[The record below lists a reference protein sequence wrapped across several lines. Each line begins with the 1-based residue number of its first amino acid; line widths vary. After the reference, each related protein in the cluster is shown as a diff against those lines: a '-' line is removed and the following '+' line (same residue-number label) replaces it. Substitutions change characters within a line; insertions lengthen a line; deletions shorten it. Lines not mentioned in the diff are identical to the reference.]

1 MIEKD
6 LNRYLKWWKVWFES
20 HHNNKNSFCKVWDI
34 WYCKIGCNI
43 GSEIDGKWWFIRPVL
58 ILKIVWSLVYMC
70 PLTSKDKIGNFY
82 FKINE
87 KSTAILSEAK
97 CIDKKRLVKKIN
109 DVNADIVKELK
120 KAISRLLCW

>member
-1 MIEKD
+1 
-6 LNRYLKWWKVWFES
+6 
-20 HHNNKNSFCKVWDI
+20 
-34 WYCKIGCNI
+34 
-43 GSEIDGKWWFIRPVL
+43 
-58 ILKIVWSLVYMC
+58 MC

-120 KAISRLLCW
+120 KAISRLLC